1 MEYNE
6 KLGLFF
12 KSKKLSQKKVAEKL
26 GFSGAMISRYI
37 SGVSVFPA
45 AFLTALLK
53 EFPDIDLHY
62 IFAEEESHIINAVE
76 ETKPNYGL
84 SNQELVEEL
93 DFIIQKIAVIKNIF
107 GTKTP
112 R

>member
-1 MEYNE
+1 MKYNE
-6 KLGLFF
+6 KLGSFF

-62 IFAEEESHIINAVE
+62 IFSDEESQE
-76 ETKPNYGL
+76 EISVQESKPNYGL
-84 SNQELVEEL
+84 SNAELVEEL
-93 DFIIQKIAVIKNIF
+93 QLIENRIAKVREVLQSNK
-107 GTKTP
+107 
-112 R
+112 

>member
-1 MEYNE
+1 MKYNE
-6 KLGLFF
+6 KLGSFF

-53 EFPDIDLHY
+53 QFPDIDLHY
-62 IFAEEESHIINAVE
+62 IFMEEETHEVNAVE
-76 ETKPNYGL
+76 ESTPNYEL
-84 SNQELVEEL
+84 SNEDVVEEL
-93 DFIIQKIAVIKNIF
+93 QLIENRIAKVREVLERNK
-107 GTKTP
+107 K
-112 R
+112 